1 MNPSFVPS
9 PSSDSVSIISP
20 RPFSRDSSNGIT
32 RVTSPPF
39 SNKVTPRNTNEEEE
53 EPKTELQLQAAELQ
67 LTSLTYENLEE
78 DEEEAKETSLTLSS
92 NITGG
97 YYEEVNF
104 GSGNRVA
111 TDEGVNDLNDGYEDV
126 EVRDAAGAR
135 KFSYNNR

>member
-53 EPKTELQLQAAELQ
+53 EPKTELQLQAAEPLASIEFSALLDQ
-67 LTSLTYENLEE
+67 KIIMWASIALLLFVAIEVIKNKSL
-78 DEEEAKETSLTLSS
+78 
-92 NITGG
+92 
-97 YYEEVNF
+97 
-104 GSGNRVA
+104 
-111 TDEGVNDLNDGYEDV
+111 DL
-126 EVRDAAGAR
+126 RH
-135 KFSYNNR
+135 SI

>member
-20 RPFSRDSSNGIT
+20 RPFSRDSSNSIT

-67 LTSLTYENLEE
+67 WTSLTYENLEE